1 MMSEFEQIANDVVT
15 AIETAESRI
24 SDFGYGPATDEA
36 VSAVNAGLVTW
47 LISSEERRL
56 NGSFRTKVLD
66 QLPNNDDPSWQTYIS
81 PAPAHSLKRRLEA
94 LWGIRIAY
102 THTAADVTMIS
113 NARNR
118 QYAIDAPRYINGC
131 ELRNNI
137 LMINK
142 LDFHTTIRSIVQVR
156 DVLR

>member
-1 MMSEFEQIANDVVT
+1 MSEFEQIANDVVT
-15 AIETAESRI
+15 AMETAEYRI
-24 SDFGYGPATDEA
+24 SEFGYGAATDEA

-56 NGSFRTKVLD
+56 NGSFRKKVLD
-66 QLPNNDDPSWQTYIS
+66 QLPNNDDPNWQSYIS
-81 PAPAHSLKRRLEA
+81 PQPTHSLKRRLEA
-94 LWGIRIAY
+94 LWDIRIAY

-113 NARNR
+113 NAQNQ

-137 LMINK
+137 LMVNK
-142 LDFHTTIRSIVQVR
+142 LDFHTAVRSIVQVR
-156 DVLR
+156 DILK